1 MTLRNLPGTMPSP
14 ALHTTPAPPVLEVPV
29 ILFAFNRPAYLE
41 RVCASLLRQRDVVLD
56 PRRVFLLQ
64 DGAVSPRTGLRYA
77 EDAEVEASIA
87 AFRAHFPRGHVAA
100 ARANLGVAAN
110 IRRGEV
116 LAFEALDAD
125 CAYFFEDDL
134 ELGPEYLRMMEQL
147 RALSDRDP
155 RVGYFAA
162 YGRHQIELP
171 GHEARIFRMAHHWGF
186 GLRRE
191 PWRRLREWLAPYD
204 EILQRSDYSG
214 RDHLAIFR
222 WMETLTVATPFS
234 SQDAA
239 KTLGCNALGIARI
252 MTDLCFAQY
261 IGAVGSSF
269 SDEKF
274 REQGFDRMRW
284 VEGSEYRLA
293 VEGGDPVGGIIADRR
308 AFYEKQRRT
317 DFATFM
323 EQYARTHF
331 EEDRP
336 ATREEAA
343 WLYKLLLARLP
354 DGEELDAMAG
364 TVGVREL
371 RSRLLQ
377 STEFHARN
385 PNHQVSR

>member
-1 MTLRNLPGTMPSP
+1 MPSP

-162 YGRHQIELP
+162 YGDHKAAPP
-171 GHEARIFRMAHHWGF
+171 GPEAWLTMLQHHWAF

-204 EILQRSDYSG
+204 RILEGADYG
-214 RDHLAIFR
+214 FRDHLAIFR
-222 WMETLTVATPFS
+222 WMETLPVATPFS

-239 KTLGCNALGIARI
+239 KTLGCNALSIARI
-252 MTDLCFAQY
+252 MTDLCFAKY
-261 IGAVGSSF
+261 TVRWARRSTTRSSGSTASTARGGRRAQATHR
-269 SDEKF
+269 S
-274 REQGFDRMRW
+274 RDRT
-284 VEGSEYRLA
+284 YRL
-293 VEGGDPVGGIIADRR
+293 RR
-308 AFYEKQRRT
+308 SF
-317 DFATFM
+317 
-323 EQYARTHF
+323 
-331 EEDRP
+331 
-336 ATREEAA
+336 
-343 WLYKLLLARLP
+343 
-354 DGEELDAMAG
+354 
-364 TVGVREL
+364 
-371 RSRLLQ
+371 
-377 STEFHARN
+377 
-385 PNHQVSR
+385 